1 MSLHQAS
8 HYYGIAKTTLL
19 TRFKRAK
26 EEMGDSQ
33 NLTLMMGLK
42 HRDVNNKFATKQ
54 VLTMKEEENL
64 AKYLL
69 ECSKMNYGLTLK
81 DTRKLAYTYAVSE
94 GRTIPNNWS
103 EDKMAGKA
111 WARGFLRRHKELSV
125 RKPENT
131 SAARNLG
138 FNKESVFQYFQ
149 NLTGIM
155 NTYSFGPDRI
165 YNIDETGLSTV
176 LRSQN
181 VVAGKS
187 MKQVGMCVSAERS
200 ESVTIVGIVNA
211 AGEYI
216 PPVIIFPRKRHH
228 PEYMEGCVDG
238 ALPLFNTK
246 GYMDATFFLRT
257 LEHFKN
263 HVQVSIENPLLLIL
277 DNHSSHL
284 SLEALRFCRNNG
296 IHMITLPPHTSHK
309 TQPLDLAVFYP
320 FKEYCVSE
328 FQGKKVTVHNIA
340 RFSAMPF
347 KKSFT
352 SSNIK
357 SGFRAG
363 GIYPLD
369 GNKLFKFFED
379 REPITSSQSSY
390 HVSTNAHVNIKTA
403 LNSRVEPELP
413 INISGTSYQP
423 ILDLVDRRF
432 EMPMDDRSDLHVIA
446 DPSTSPEDTQLSFE
460 KNMNPMKW
468 ERESSALENAA
479 FSANFCTDT
488 TSNPIFHQ
496 IPSKS
501 HVFSNSFDSVEER
514 TMSTGLSLN
523 PLTEAEQISLTPTE
537 VLDLSISTHK
547 NVDDHEV
554 EVAPFKKICMSNAER
569 PIDLSMK
576 TSTFSSDSR
585 LRFGG
590 LEVLRPLPNPQ
601 IRHLSKQRNR
611 GMTSAIPTGSPEFK
625 RKEKLAEEKRLKE
638 EKKQQRE
645 TQRRLIKEPKK
656 EIKKRIK
663 KEPKEETKKNPI
675 SKENPQ
681 KKRGRPSKQS
691 V

>member
-1 MSLHQAS
+1 MLFFIHNFNIS
-8 HYYGIAKTTLL
+8 I
-19 TRFKRAK
+19 
-26 EEMGDSQ
+26 
-33 NLTLMMGLK
+33 LK
-42 HRDVNNKFATKQ
+42 IHFF
-54 VLTMKEEENL
+54 
-64 AKYLL
+64 
-69 ECSKMNYGLTLK
+69 S
-81 DTRKLAYTYAVSE
+81 
-94 GRTIPNNWS
+94 
-103 EDKMAGKA
+103 
-111 WARGFLRRHKELSV
+111 ELSV

-138 FNKESVFQYFQ
+138 FNKESVSQYFK

-187 MKQVGMCVSAERS
+187 MKQVGMCVSAERG

-216 PPVIIFPRKRHH
+216 PPVIIFPRKRPH

-238 ALPLFNTK
+238 AIPLFNAK

-257 LEHFKN
+257 LEHFKD

-340 RFSAMPF
+340 RFSATPF

-352 SSNIK
+352 TKNIK

-369 GNKLFKFFED
+369 GDKLFKFFED
-379 REPITSSQSSY
+379 RTPITSPQSSY
-390 HVSTNAHVNIKTA
+390 HVSTNSHVNIETP
-403 LNSRVEPELP
+403 LNPRVESELP
-413 INISGTSYQP
+413 INISDTAYQP
-423 ILDLVDRRF
+423 ILDLVDRGF
-432 EMPMDDRSDLHVIA
+432 EKPVDDRSDLHVIA
-446 DPSTSPEDTQLSFE
+446 NLSTSPEDTQLSFE
-460 KNMNPMKW
+460 KNVIPMKW
-468 ERESSALENAA
+468 ERESSVLENAA

-501 HVFSNSFDSVEER
+501 HVSNNSFDSVEEC
-514 TMSTGLSLN
+514 TLSTGLSLN
-523 PLTEAEQISLTPTE
+523 PLTEEEQRSLTPTE
-537 VLDLSISTHK
+537 VLDLSVSTHK

-554 EVAPFKKICMSNAER
+554 EVAPYKKICLSIAER
-569 PIDLSMK
+569 PIDLSLK
-576 TSTFSSDSR
+576 NAPLSSEPR

-590 LEVLRPLPNPQ
+590 LEVIRPLPNPK

-638 EKKQQRE
+638 EKKQLRE
-645 TQRRLIKEPKK
+645 TQRMLKKEPKTELK
-656 EIKKRIK
+656 KNQKRIK
-663 KEPKEETKKNPI
+663 KEPKEVTEKNPI
-675 SKENPQ
+675 SKENAK
-681 KKRGRPSKQS
+681 KKRGRPSKLQPI
-691 V
+691 